1 MRKETKNEGSEL
13 ETVTGRGQGSFMTLF
28 MFWDCF
34 MAHIIPGQ
42 IRPCKNNLHDMIN
55 SLLIYSAQL

>member
-28 MFWDCF
+28 MFGIVLWLF
-34 MAHIIPGQ
+34 YVPLEQ
-42 IRPCKNNLHDMIN
+42 
-55 SLLIYSAQL
+55 